1 MNIDYEKIKNLGKK
15 LSRIMEDFI
24 SLENQLSLEK
34 FYKKKLNYSLNLIKL
49 NMINISNIFRDLIKE
64 SERKQNVGK

>member
-1 MNIDYEKIKNLGKK
+1 MNIDGEKIKNLGKK